1 MSFGKADMPTA
12 CRSDGSPSGKFHS
25 RFSLIALKACFR
37 FGATLALSAALT
49 FSGCDRP
56 SPQASK
62 EKPKQSADAQPSTS
76 TRNEDKKK
84 PYNREGY
91 AVWYVVPVDSLAN
104 RRADKGEF
112 SAAHNHLPLGSL
124 VRVTHLANGK
134 SVIVRITDRGITKRG
149 ASIDLCKEAAEKLDM
164 ISEGMARVRMEELPE
179 DQGTD
184 ADSRTTA
191 AHP

>member
-1 MSFGKADMPTA
+1 MLTAPT
-12 CRSDGSPSGKFHS
+12 SDAARRGEFDS
-25 RFSLIALKACFR
+25 RFSLIALKAGR
-37 FGATLALSAALT
+37 RLVETIVLGAALAC
-49 FSGCDRP
+49 SGCDR
-56 SPQASK
+56 SSSQAGK
-62 EKPKQSADAQPSTS
+62 KKPKQPVTQQTTPSK
-76 TRNEDKKK
+76 EGIQKK

-112 SAAHNHLPLGSL
+112 TAAHNHLPLGSM

-149 ASIDLCKEAAEKLDM
+149 ASIDLCRPAAEILGM
-164 ISEGMARVRMEELPE
+164 ISEGMARVRMEELP
-179 DQGTD
+179 DDKGT
-184 ADSRTTA
+184 AAGPDSNTTA